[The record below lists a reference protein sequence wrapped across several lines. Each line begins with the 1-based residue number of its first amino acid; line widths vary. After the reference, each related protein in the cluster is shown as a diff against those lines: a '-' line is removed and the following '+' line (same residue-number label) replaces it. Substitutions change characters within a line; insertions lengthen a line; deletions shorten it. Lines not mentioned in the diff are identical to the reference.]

1 MARKKSGRKE
11 RVFYIAMND
20 EEREITRENMKKLHT
35 DYNLTMS
42 EVLRTVMI
50 KNMTN
55 KDFLDFI
62 GVLK

>member
-1 MARKKSGRKE
+1 MARPKSDRKE

-20 EEREITRENMKKLHT
+20 KEREITRDNMKKLHS

-50 KNMTN
+50 KYMNDE
-55 KDFLDFI
+55 DFLKFL
-62 GVLK
+62 GLVE

>member
-1 MARKKSGRKE
+1 MARPKSDRKE

-20 EEREITRENMKKLHT
+20 KEREITRDNMKKLHS

-50 KNMTN
+50 KHMNDE
-55 KDFLDFI
+55 DFLKFL
-62 GVLK
+62 GLVE